1 MDPQAGS
8 TSAPTDGRRSR
19 GGLARYKG
27 LLELPI
33 IAALAVVI
41 VVVLRALVVQPFY
54 IPSASMVPQLQVNDK
69 IVVSRLSYRIHRPR
83 RGDVIVFDRPPGA
96 ALDRHSLTT
105 GGPLAFATR
114 RLGLVPRTD
123 EFVKR
128 VVGLPGEI
136 IEGRSGHV
144 YVNGALLVEP
154 YLRPGLRTE
163 PFAVHRVPAGQLWVM
178 GDNRGDSEDS
188 RFFGTIRTSTIVG
201 RAILKVWP
209 VTRVSFL

>member
-1 MDPQAGS
+1 MDPEAGVPADLAS
-8 TSAPTDGRRSR
+8 GRKEAIGPSQ
-19 GGLARYKG
+19 LKG
-27 LLELPI
+27 LLELPL

-41 VVVLRALVVQPFY
+41 VVVLRAFVIQPFY
-54 IPSASMVPQLQVNDK
+54 IPSASMVPQLRVNDK
-69 IVVSRLSYRIHRPR
+69 IVVSRISYRLHRPR

-96 ALDRHSLTT
+96 ALDPHTVTT
-105 GGPLAFATR
+105 GGPLAFVTR

-128 VVGLPGEI
+128 VVGLPGEVV
-136 IEGRSGHV
+136 EGRNGHV
-144 YVNGALLVEP
+144 YVSGALLVEP

-163 PFAVHRVPAGQLWVM
+163 PFAAHRVPPGQLWVM

-188 RFFGTIRTSTIVG
+188 RFFGTIRTKAIVG

-209 VTRVSFL
+209 VTDLSFL